1 MTRTSNDHQE
11 LGRDLSCLVSRQTF
25 DLIDS
30 DGSGTLETGE
40 LEEWFRMCGAELD
53 LSTLLEVL
61 VGGQVSSHSCQTL
74 VPPPCVVSRAANDP
88 SVFTITERAPF
99 RAFSW
104 LKAPT
109 SNAITFKTL
118 LRHYT
123 LNRR

>member
-1 MTRTSNDHQE
+1 M
-11 LGRDLSCLVSRQTF
+11 SRQTF

-74 VPPPCVVSRAANDP
+74 VLST
-88 SVFTITERAPF
+88 TITEKAPI
-99 RAFSW
+99 RVFSW

-109 SNAITFKTL
+109 S
-118 LRHYT
+118 T
-123 LNRR
+123 LNRPMVSRHEIEAPTQRSFWDWQVG